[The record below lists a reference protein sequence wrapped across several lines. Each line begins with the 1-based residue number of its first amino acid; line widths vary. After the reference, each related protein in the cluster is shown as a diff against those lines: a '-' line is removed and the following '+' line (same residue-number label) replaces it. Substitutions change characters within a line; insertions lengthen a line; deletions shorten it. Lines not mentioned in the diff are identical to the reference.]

1 MTAGGNP
8 FQSCTHQSRKE
19 SPQLRRLIGPAVVAA
34 LAAAAL
40 PLAALAAPPALAAT
54 AAGTGTA
61 PPRVLTCA
69 GKPVV
74 KPSSYVL
81 TCADAYTYFDAIH
94 WTTWGPTSATA
105 TATYV
110 QNTCTPTCV
119 AGHFVRYPATLTLS
133 EPEKTTYGELFSAIH
148 YTYSVSASTT
158 LPLKPL

>member
-1 MTAGGNP
+1 
-8 FQSCTHQSRKE
+8 
-19 SPQLRRLIGPAVVAA
+19 LRRLIGSVLVTTLAVAA
-34 LAAAAL
+34 LSA
-40 PLAALAAPPALAAT
+40 AALAAPPAAT
-54 AAGTGTA
+54 AAATGAA

-81 TCADAYTYFDAIH
+81 TCADAYTYFDQIH
-94 WTTWGPTSATA
+94 WASWGTASATA

-110 QNTCTPTCV
+110 ENTCTPTCV
-119 AGHFVRYPATLTLS
+119 AGRFVRYPATLTLS
-133 EPEKTTYGELFSAIH
+133 KPEKTKYGELFSAIH